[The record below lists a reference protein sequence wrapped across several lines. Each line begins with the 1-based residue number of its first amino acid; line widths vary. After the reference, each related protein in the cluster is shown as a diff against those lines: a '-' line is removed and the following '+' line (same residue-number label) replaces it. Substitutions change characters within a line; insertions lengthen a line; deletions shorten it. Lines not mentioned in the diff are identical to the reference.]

1 MMKEQA
7 AFEIIKLGLALA
19 VFFGASI
26 FYSRI
31 KDRIVSGVDKEVF
44 DYAVVS
50 AKNYFFG
57 FLALFIFYGVGTYLF
72 GSDVI

>member
-31 KDRIVSGVDKEVF
+31 KDRIGSGVDKEVF
-44 DYAVVS
+44 DYAVVLS
-50 AKNYFFG
+50 NKCV
-57 FLALFIFYGVGTYLF
+57 LIKQLCLTKLFVDQQLF
-72 GSDVI
+72 KASC